1 MSVAGLPTDITRHLI
16 ESLYLEAMI
25 LADEARHYF
34 EEEAKQREPGL
45 TPAKRVEMSCE
56 SLRLTT
62 RLMHSIAWLLNQK
75 AYFAGELSYS
85 QLRGQGRMLGESSP
99 SQSDVAA
106 SLPEKAQQLIRG
118 SEDLFAR
125 IKRLELNIQRVDMG
139 LEPENDTPKSRV
151 HQLQQELLTALTR

>member
-1 MSVAGLPTDITRHLI
+1 MDAEGLPTDITPHLI

-34 EEEAKQREPGL
+34 EEEAKQRETGL
-45 TPAKRVEMSCE
+45 SSAERVEMSCE

-75 AYFAGELSYS
+75 AYFVGELSYA
-85 QLRGQGRMLGESSP
+85 QLRGQGRMLGESTP
-99 SQSDVAA
+99 SEPDIAA
-106 SLPEKAQQLIRG
+106 RLPEKAQQLIRG

-125 IKRLELNIQRVDMG
+125 IKRLELNIRRAEMG
-139 LEPENDTPKSRV
+139 LEPEGETPVSRV
-151 HQLQQELLTALTR
+151 RQLQQELLTALTR